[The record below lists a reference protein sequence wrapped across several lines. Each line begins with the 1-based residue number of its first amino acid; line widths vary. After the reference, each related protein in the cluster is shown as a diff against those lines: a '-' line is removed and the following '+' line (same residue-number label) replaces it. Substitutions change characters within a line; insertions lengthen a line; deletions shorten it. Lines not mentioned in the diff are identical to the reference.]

1 MAGESRSPGLDAL
14 LRYPLLQAINERR
27 TRRVARG
34 VSVLAGDLSHQSA
47 NPPQRLEP
55 LEEAILICTTGLTGV
70 VMHDGPLSKPS
81 GAPEDLGTMFVNGPA
96 RSAASPDNCQATSLF
111 MINDD
116 GIFLIRRPRGR
127 EAATLL
133 DGLPRSWD
141 DWREEDWLRV
151 ADAVKVKVQD
161 GRIAFPRSFP
171 YYIGWNKQLSNP
183 PGSTIFV
190 PVVDCTRQYINV
202 MLNLLS
208 EPEGQRPLFVD
219 DWQRFRP
226 RSLKDWGAWA
236 GQYLGLGPKIPYQ
249 PIGGVDR
256 ATDGFVNPEIPIPLG
271 AAHTLAT
278 DHEAF
283 FLMQN
288 LTLAGQALGL
298 GVWGHASIWV
308 QYILQRV
315 PEKGW
320 HGIGFRHLV
329 PKNPKAKAPV
339 PASQH
344 NPVGID
350 GVLEGLCPPYVT
362 SMDEAVDIVI
372 DEKYGPDG
380 LFSDPALL
388 ARAYRKPQDA
398 ETYLRLA
405 QRHPPEAIRYVKDIC
420 NYIYDTYGRFPAHV
434 DAFHSPGYWVQ
445 FHHLETEYYERFFDP
460 QLWRHQAAHD
470 SLWHAREHSKAP
482 ASVASFGGNG

>member
-1 MAGESRSPGLDAL
+1 M
-14 LRYPLLQAINERR
+14 
-27 TRRVARG
+27 
-34 VSVLAGDLSHQSA
+34 
-47 NPPQRLEP
+47 
-55 LEEAILICTTGLTGV
+55 
-70 VMHDGPLSKPS
+70 
-81 GAPEDLGTMFVNGPA
+81 
-96 RSAASPDNCQATSLF
+96 
-111 MINDD
+111 
-116 GIFLIRRPRGR
+116 
-127 EAATLL
+127 
-133 DGLPRSWD
+133 
-141 DWREEDWLRV
+141 
-151 ADAVKVKVQD
+151 
-161 GRIAFPRSFP
+161 
-171 YYIGWNKQLSNP
+171 
-183 PGSTIFV
+183 
-190 PVVDCTRQYINV
+190 
-202 MLNLLS
+202 
-208 EPEGQRPLFVD
+208 
-219 DWQRFRP
+219 
-226 RSLKDWGAWA
+226 
-236 GQYLGLGPKIPYQ
+236 
-249 PIGGVDR
+249 
-256 ATDGFVNPEIPIPLG
+256 
-271 AAHTLAT
+271 
-278 DHEAF
+278 
-283 FLMQN
+283 
-288 LTLAGQALGL
+288 GL

-372 DEKYGPDG
+372 EEKYGPDG

-405 QRHPPEAIRYVKDIC
+405 QRHPPQAVRYVKDIC

-470 SLWHAREHSKAP
+470 SLWHSRQQSKAP
-482 ASVASFGGNG
+482 ASAAGNVEA